1 MEFDHIKRCYSEEVR
16 KDGTDGKGSAAEP
29 KPGELPLSPSEAVRQ
44 SPEWH
49 LVQRITTTPPFQR
62 SAFLTHFLL
71 YICNRK
77 LSHREEEISEY
88 QIGVQALGRPEGYH
102 PGEDNIVRNYARLL
116 RKNLDEYFA
125 NEGKHEALRIVIP
138 RGRYVPTFELNGP
151 GSAPLPTEPP
161 VSAPAKAPALT
172 SPPPSHSRARV
183 WLLGVVALAIL
194 GFVLVPAAR
203 HWRSHRSAAPPD
215 LYARFWQELVSPDR
229 STYIVTGDSGFSLLQ
244 DMTHREIPLSAYI
257 NGDFN
262 KWFPGF
268 DASMQRRGS
277 RFDADRLAGYTSVAD
292 LNTVVALLRLPEVA
306 RGDVIVR
313 NAHDIHMGDIRTANL
328 ILLGGPLANP
338 WIDLF
343 KPALDFQ
350 IQFSPQLDQRSIVNL
365 HSRPGE
371 TAVYQTG
378 GQADPQQTYLIVTFL
393 PNLDGRGHA
402 LLIQGLNISGTQA
415 GADFVLNETAMQPIL
430 QHARLPDGSIGPFQL
445 VLRAESVGASA
456 PNAHPVAARYGV
468 TAP

>member
-1 MEFDHIKRCYSEEVR
+1 MR
-16 KDGTDGKGSAAEP
+16 KDGTGGKGSAAEF
-29 KPGELPLSPSEAVRQ
+29 KPTELPLSPSEAVRQ
-44 SPEWH
+44 SQEWQ
-49 LVQRITTTPPFQR
+49 LAQRITATPPFLR

-125 NEGKHEALRIVIP
+125 NEGKHEPLRIVIP
-138 RGRYVPTFELNGP
+138 RGRYVPVFEPNTD
-151 GSAPLPTEPP
+151 GSAPSPSTP
-161 VSAPAKAPALT
+161 APAETPA
-172 SPPPSHSRARV
+172 SVPPPPSRSRIRFWILSLV
-183 WLLGVVALAIL
+183 SLAIL
-194 GFVLVPAAR
+194 GFALVPVVR
-203 HWRSHRSAAPPD
+203 HWRSQRSAAPPD
-215 LYARFWQELVSPDR
+215 LYARFWQELVGPDR
-229 STYIVTGDSGFSLLQ
+229 TTYIVTGDSGFSLLQ
-244 DMTHREIPLSAYI
+244 DMTHREISLSAYI

-292 LNTVVALLRLPEVA
+292 LNTVVALLRLPVVA
-306 RGDVIVR
+306 LGNVIVR
-313 NAHDIHMGDIRTANL
+313 NAHDIHMDDIRTANL

-343 KPALDFQ
+343 KSALDFQ
-350 IQFSPQLDQRSIVNL
+350 IQFSPQLDQRSIVSL
-365 HSRPGE
+365 HPQPGE

-378 GQADPQQTYLIVTFL
+378 GPADPQQTYLIVSFL